1 MIEFGR
7 PDVTV
12 VRVTG
17 RLNLITKRSNSL
29 TVQKKQVLHGLAYNC
44 DVGSWVKEAALNEH
58 VAATVK
64 SLQLQKCA
72 ATNVCDN
79 KNVQQQAT
87 KMSQ

>member
-1 MIEFGR
+1 MGKE
-7 PDVTV
+7 VA
-12 VRVTG
+12 
-17 RLNLITKRSNSL
+17 LNE
-29 TVQKKQVLHGLAYNC
+29 H
-44 DVGSWVKEAALNEH
+44 GSWVKEAALNEH